1 MVTMDNVLGL
11 LTACS
16 GAIAAICNMLT
27 ALIKLKALKKKNPSK
42 NKNNRRPTTNAVIF
56 KK

>member
-1 MVTMDNVLGL
+1 MVTIDNVLGL

-42 NKNNRRPTTNAVIF
+42 NKNNRRPTTNVVIF